1 MTNTLLENIL
11 PPEKYIISLFIAVTN
26 SLLIYSLIYSKKK
39 WMTKTETTAP
49 KPATKEL
56 SSQWVPIQKPLRTMK
71 NI

>member
-26 SLLIYSLIYSKKK
+26 SLLIYPLIYSKKK
-39 WMTKTETTAP
+39 WMTKTETTAS

-56 SSQWVPIQKPLRTMK
+56 SSQWVTIQKPLKTMK